1 MGKLSRELG
10 NSAEF
15 DDGSFIVVV
24 VVEVVVALAAEVV
37 LVDVVVDRAV
47 CSRQQ
52 TPTCRPCISG

>member
-24 VVEVVVALAAEVV
+24 EVEVVVALPAEVV
-37 LVDVVVDRAV
+37 LVDVVVD
-47 CSRQQ
+47 
-52 TPTCRPCISG
+52 

>member
-15 DDGSFIVVV
+15 GDGSFIVVV

-37 LVDVVVDRAV
+37 LVDVVVD
-47 CSRQQ
+47 
-52 TPTCRPCISG
+52 